1 MAGDLA
7 RALALYQQADLDR
20 LPGPHVL
27 YRTDVNSTVA
37 TAQQAKYR
45 VRHNGRDDYSAP
57 VNQALHFDQWAS
69 IRSYFFSA
77 TGDENVEL
85 TEATGEAHSTGRRL
99 GLDAVKF
106 VK

>member
-1 MAGDLA
+1 MALSPP
-7 RALALYQQADLDR
+7 LL
-20 LPGPHVL
+20 
-27 YRTDVNSTVA
+27 
-37 TAQQAKYR
+37 QAKYR

-57 VNQALHFDQWAS
+57 VNQALHFDQRVS

-77 TGDENVEL
+77 TGDEYVEL
-85 TEATGEAHSTGRRL
+85 TNATGEAHSTGRRR